1 MLRLR
6 EYIGRY
12 IHNWKERGNNDHP
25 YFGHAVP
32 ILLIALEMIEAPYL
46 AHFLQAVINVYVQ
59 Q

>member
-1 MLRLR
+1 MLVCTST
-6 EYIGRY
+6 
-12 IHNWKERGNNDHP
+12 KERGNNDCP

-32 ILLIALEMIEAPYL
+32 ILLISLEKIEAPYL